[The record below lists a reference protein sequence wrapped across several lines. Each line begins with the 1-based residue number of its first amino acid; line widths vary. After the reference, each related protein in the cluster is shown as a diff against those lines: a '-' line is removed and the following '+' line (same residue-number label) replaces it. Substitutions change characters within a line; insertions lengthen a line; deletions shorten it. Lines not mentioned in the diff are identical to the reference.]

1 MIWVLEDP
9 RPGTAAQALG
19 IAEALGLPF
28 RRIALGWSAW
38 AGFALPWPSLLGL
51 DPQSRAA
58 FAPPWPRLVISAGRR
73 AAPAAR
79 WLRAR
84 GARSVHCMRP
94 GPGAADFDL
103 LVLGRHDNPPIRPGI
118 LPILGATHRV
128 TAAGL
133 REAGLAFPA
142 LGALPAPRVALLLG
156 GPVRGLGLAAETA
169 TRIVA
174 AARALGGS
182 VMASTSRRTG
192 EEAAGAVAVALQG
205 HPHTLF
211 RWGTAGANPFLGVLA
226 HADAVVVSADSVSM
240 LSEALVTAAPV
251 FWADTG
257 GLGPRHQALCRSLA
271 EAGQARPLTADAT
284 LFSRAPLNETE
295 RVATSI
301 RDMGWVA

>member
-38 AGFALPWPSLLGL
+38 AGLALPWPSLLGL
-51 DPQSRAA
+51 DAQSRAA

-156 GPVRGLGLAAETA
+156 GPVRGLGLAAGTA
-169 TRIVA
+169 SRIAA

-192 EEAAGAVAVALQG
+192 EEAAGAVAAALQG

-211 RWGTAGANPFLGVLA
+211 RWGTAGANPFLGLLA

-257 GLGPRHQALCRSLA
+257 GLGPRHQALCQSLA

-301 RDMGWVA
+301 RDMGWAA